1 MVFSAKKFRP
11 TTTSQSSLGDKLGAA
26 YRAKLPRHP
35 FLLFGLPFIA
45 VMVGASFVLTPA
57 TALRYERHD
66 RKVQQLDQ
74 QEAINLGIGL
84 DRLKKN
90 PNRRIVGD
98 EKEEYYVRLYM
109 YDDLCD
115 GAFANFYSNRDL
127 WPKTWTA
134 GSRNEW
140 SGSRESRTAD
150 SEEPSRSVHLPSLVH
165 VVLAARTSR
174 DAGGG
179 LTDSAF

>member
-11 TTTSQSSLGDKLGAA
+11 TTTSQSSLGDRLGAA

-66 RKVQQLDQ
+66 RKVQQLGQ
-74 QEAINLGIGL
+74 QEAINLGIGT
-84 DRLKKN
+84 DRMKKN

-98 EKEEYYVRLYM
+98 EKEEYYVCSSLNCPCVGCFADFYPETYGQRLGQ
-109 YDDLCD
+109 L
-115 GAFANFYSNRDL
+115 GA
-127 WPKTWTA
+127 
-134 GSRNEW
+134 E
-140 SGSRESRTAD
+140 
-150 SEEPSRSVHLPSLVH
+150 
-165 VVLAARTSR
+165 TS
-174 DAGGG
+174 A
-179 LTDSAF
+179 TV